1 MSNAPRRVGPD
12 FFGYYSSEVVNLLSQ
27 DEDVL
32 PVTTQ
37 LSELPQNNCGGGVKN
52 LVNHSYDFSGPL
64 YSNVVGA
71 GLSDFEK
78 DRLKSLLRQSAVTLS
93 SEVDEVVGP
102 VFTMYDLQSG
112 LRSKTHSLSLATMT
126 SDDALQIPS
135 KKQKV
140 SSPSSSARPGPH
152 AQNSD
157 VNPQSSMK
165 VRSDLQFLLEND
177 SVEVDKMVIKYSDE
191 LSGTLGYMEQELEI
205 LLDAVM
211 SKCRPMALVEKQ
223 QLQRLIQRLPAENLD
238 RVVEIICRSRPAEE
252 QSCDKIFVDL
262 EKEDNATLWRLYY
275 YVEAV
280 EKAKSLSCSEEMAN
294 PRAHESHSLPQMM
307 SEFDHSDDNT
317 NDRTTTSS
325 VSRDT
330 RKATNSYSSLPVT
343 KMEFHFV
350 LATSNIKIQ
359 ILLYLR

>member
-191 LSGTLGYMEQELEI
+191 LSGTVCCDTLCGYKL
-205 LLDAVM
+205 
-211 SKCRPMALVEKQ
+211 
-223 QLQRLIQRLPAENLD
+223 
-238 RVVEIICRSRPAEE
+238 
-252 QSCDKIFVDL
+252 
-262 EKEDNATLWRLYY
+262 
-275 YVEAV
+275 
-280 EKAKSLSCSEEMAN
+280 
-294 PRAHESHSLPQMM
+294 
-307 SEFDHSDDNT
+307 
-317 NDRTTTSS
+317 
-325 VSRDT
+325 
-330 RKATNSYSSLPVT
+330 
-343 KMEFHFV
+343 
-350 LATSNIKIQ
+350 
-359 ILLYLR
+359 

>member
-1 MSNAPRRVGPD
+1 MSNVPRRVGPD
-12 FFGYYSSEVVNLLSQ
+12 FFGYYSSEVVNLLSR
-27 DEDVL
+27 DENVL

-37 LSELPQNNCGGGVKN
+37 LSELPQNNCGEGVKN
-52 LVNHSYDFSGPL
+52 LVNQSYDFSGPL

-102 VFTMYDLQSG
+102 VFNMYHLQSS
-112 LRSKTHSLSLATMT
+112 LRNKTHSLNLSTMT
-126 SDDALQIPS
+126 TSEDSLQIPS

-140 SSPSSSARPGPH
+140 SSPPSSARPDPH

-157 VNPQSSMK
+157 VSPQSSMK
-165 VRSDLQFLLEND
+165 ERNDLQFLMEND
-177 SVEVDKMVIKYSDE
+177 SVEVDEMVKIYSDE

-238 RVVEIICRSRPAEE
+238 RVVEIICRRRPAEE
-252 QSCDKIFVDL
+252 QSSDKIFVDL

-280 EKAKSLSCSEEMAN
+280 EKAKSLSCSEE
-294 PRAHESHSLPQMM
+294 
-307 SEFDHSDDNT
+307 
-317 NDRTTTSS
+317 
-325 VSRDT
+325 V
-330 RKATNSYSSLPVT
+330 
-343 KMEFHFV
+343 
-350 LATSNIKIQ
+350 
-359 ILLYLR
+359 

>member
-280 EKAKSLSCSEEMAN
+280 EKAKSLSCSEE
-294 PRAHESHSLPQMM
+294 RCRS
-307 SEFDHSDDNT
+307 
-317 NDRTTTSS
+317 
-325 VSRDT
+325 
-330 RKATNSYSSLPVT
+330 
-343 KMEFHFV
+343 
-350 LATSNIKIQ
+350 
-359 ILLYLR
+359 